1 MSREMP
7 LDSYLYARP
16 IIWVGR
22 VIVNF
27 TRIWA
32 DAIIVIQAIAFYDT
46 W

>member
-7 LDSYLYARP
+7 LGSYLYASP

-22 VIVNF
+22 VTVNF
-27 TRIWA
+27 TPIWA
-32 DAIIVIQAIAFYDT
+32 DAIIVTQAIAFYDT